1 MTQIFIKIGANEYK
15 ADSYTIPSDRVF
27 RDAWA
32 ADSEKAVISV
42 DMAKA
47 KTIWRNKIR
56 AARIAEFSKL
66 DAEFMKALETNSD
79 VSAIVAQKQA
89 LRDAPAHP
97 GIDLAQTPEQLKAV
111 QPAGLSIE

>member
-15 ADSYTIPSDRVF
+15 ADNYSIPSDRVF
-27 RDAWA
+27 RDAWVA
-32 ADSEKAVISV
+32 NTEEAVISV
-42 DMAKA
+42 DMTKA

-56 AARIAEFSKL
+56 AARISEFSKL

-79 VSAIVAQKQA
+79 VTAIVAQKQA

-97 GIDLAQTPEQLKAV
+97 DIDLAQTPEQLKVV
-111 QPAGLSIE
+111 QPAGLNIE

>member
-15 ADSYTIPSDRVF
+15 AENYAIPSDRVF
-27 RDAWA
+27 RDAWVA
-32 ADSEKAVISV
+32 NSETAVISV
-42 DMAKA
+42 DMPKA
-47 KTIWRNKIR
+47 KNIWRNKLR
-56 AARIAEFSKL
+56 AARIAEFSRL
-66 DAEFMKALETNSD
+66 DAEFMRALETGSD

-97 GIDLAQTPEQLKAV
+97 DIEAAQTPEQLKTV